1 MVIGFLWYG
10 PVFGKAWMALSGRG
24 MGEGASA
31 GPLYA
36 LTALAAFVEAVALNW
51 FINETGWTTGAG
63 GASGVKA
70 TQDRLLDLSLRLLR
84 PDWPWPVRYGLA
96 VVFTLAV
103 AGVKL
108 AIPAFGSPGPDL
120 FLTIPVAA
128 SAVLAGFGP
137 ALIAIIGT
145 TLIAAY
151 FTPPAGFAIS
161 LNTNGLDVIGFFSEG
176 VVVAILGAAVRAAFT
191 RTAESL

>member
-1 MVIGFLWYG
+1 
-10 PVFGKAWMALSGRG
+10 
-24 MGEGASA
+24 
-31 GPLYA
+31 
-36 LTALAAFVEAVALNW
+36 
-51 FINETGWTTGAG
+51 
-63 GASGVKA
+63 
-70 TQDRLLDLSLRLLR
+70 LDLSLRLLR

-137 ALIAIIGT
+137 ALLAVLGP

-151 FTPPAGFAIS
+151 FTPPARFAIS
-161 LNTNGLDVIGFFSEG
+161 LNTNGLDVIGFFFEWL
-176 VVVAILGAAVRAAFT
+176 VVAILGAVVRAAFG
-191 RTAESL
+191 L

>member
-1 MVIGFLWYG
+1 
-10 PVFGKAWMALSGRG
+10 
-24 MGEGASA
+24 
-31 GPLYA
+31 
-36 LTALAAFVEAVALNW
+36 
-51 FINETGWTTGAG
+51 
-63 GASGVKA
+63 VKA

-96 VVFTLAV
+96 VFFTLAV

-161 LNTNGLDVIGFFSEG
+161 LNTNGLDVIGFFFA
-176 VVVAILGAAVRAAFT
+176 VASSSSRSGLR
-191 RTAESL
+191 